1 MCVLEVRVQNLGG
14 QGCVTVD
21 VADLQFVAI
30 LAFEV
35 HTIGWSCKVK
45 RYYFINVTY
54 QLRQNWRFGLVVWSW
69 QYGLLCV
76 CVFCI
81 FSVHIFILTKEQN
94 MMLIHVINLQF
105 ILYHYQK
112 VIETR
117 LVLNSCRT
125 HAEFMLISFS
135 P

>member
-1 MCVLEVRVQNLGG
+1 MINILYVSCISCIEPYIYIYLLSYIYIHYGHYWPLYSYVCVLEVRVQNLGG

-54 QLRQNWRFGLVVWSW
+54 QLRQKWRFGLVVWSW

-76 CVFCI
+76 CVFS
-81 FSVHIFILTKEQN
+81 FF
-94 MMLIHVINLQF
+94 QF
-105 ILYHYQK
+105 I
-112 VIETR
+112 
-117 LVLNSCRT
+117 S
-125 HAEFMLISFS
+125 
-135 P
+135 

>member
-35 HTIGWSCKVK
+35 HTIGWSCEVK

-54 QLRQNWRFGLVVWSW
+54 QLRQNCF
-69 QYGLLCV
+69 
-76 CVFCI
+76 FFI
-81 FSVHIFILTKEQN
+81 FSVHIIILNKGAKYDVDTC
-94 MMLIHVINLQF
+94 
-105 ILYHYQK
+105 Y
-112 VIETR
+112 
-117 LVLNSCRT
+117 
-125 HAEFMLISFS
+125 
-135 P
+135 